1 MAQGPS
7 KYDKE
12 CTLVRDSASA
22 KVALVIVIGGDRG
35 DGFAMQAG
43 TEVPPSVVAQMLRN
57 VAEQIE
63 RTVGSGSAN

>member
-12 CTLVRDSASA
+12 CTLVRESASA

-43 TEVPPSVVAQMLRN
+43 TEVPPTVVAKMLRN
-57 VAEQIE
+57 VADQIE
-63 RTVGSGSAN
+63 RAVGGSSAN

>member
-12 CTLVRDSASA
+12 CTLVRESASA
-22 KVALVIVIGGDRG
+22 KVALIIVIGGDRG

-43 TEVPPSVVAQMLRN
+43 TDVPPSVVAQMLRN
-57 VAEQIE
+57 VADQIDRAVE
-63 RTVGSGSAN
+63 N